1 MHEGRFAEAA
11 AAFDRLAEGT
21 EWRGVAVTIP
31 QLFLAAFFAMTILWW
46 YGALALEDATKRQAG
61 LGMFLMFLSVLIFHD
76 SYGNRLLPPPNQGA
90 QVMGYTEGLLCLA
103 LGMRMVARNL
113 WKPK

>member
-1 MHEGRFAEAA
+1 LHEGRFAEAA

-46 YGALALEDATKRQAG
+46 CRALALEDATKRQAG
-61 LGMFLMFLSVLIFHD
+61 LGMFLIFLSVLIFHD

-103 LGMRMVARNL
+103 LGIRMVARNL
-113 WKPK
+113 WKSK